1 MEAIIKSPNYF
12 DFISSTFSKAEK
24 LSQGCNRLKIGKKE
38 GSLSRVNPP
47 GYHRIST
54 DNQKKT
60 PYLSWA
66 VKNTLFRFSWK
77 LAFVHKSSG
86 RFWKS
91 VKICCWDFTVIIMKP
106 KGKDELICKVRIK
119 CHCVPSSLTSFS
131 LIADL

>member
-60 PYLSWA
+60 AVEQLKILCFDFQGNWHLCIKAVAGFGKVLKYAAETSLLS
-66 VKNTLFRFSWK
+66 L
-77 LAFVHKSSG
+77 
-86 RFWKS
+86 
-91 VKICCWDFTVIIMKP
+91 
-106 KGKDELICKVRIK
+106 
-119 CHCVPSSLTSFS
+119 
-131 LIADL
+131 